1 MCLWIERVD
10 EWLHPD
16 CTTVSL
22 MTENRKYSVIKI
34 ALEQFGAGVKHDDKA
49 FFDMQR
55 QLSDMKWLSARNFGF
70 AEFCISSKVKRV
82 SLNSVDKL

>member
-1 MCLWIERVD
+1 MAASR
-10 EWLHPD
+10 LHD
-16 CTTVSL
+16 SVF
-22 MTENRKYSVIKI
+22 NDRKSKTFCNKI
-34 ALEQFGAGVKHDDKA
+34 ALERFGAGVKQDDKA

-55 QLSDMKWLSARNFGF
+55 QRSDMKWLSGRNFGF

>member
-1 MCLWIERVD
+1 MYLWIEPVD
-10 EWLHPD
+10 EWLHPG

-34 ALEQFGAGVKHDDKA
+34 ALEQFGAGVKHNDKA

-55 QLSDMKWLSARNFGF
+55 QLSDMKWLSGRNFGF
-70 AEFCISSKVKRV
+70 ADFCISSKVKRV
-82 SLNSVDKL
+82 SLNPVDKL